1 MSINYK
7 GISDEILEKR
17 DVYIKNRKATLRKVT
32 AFVLPLV
39 IAVGTLFALD
49 ARNTMSREPIYD
61 NASISSE
68 DINHKRTIEI
78 ADSEILNQISQF
90 ASSNLEN
97 GADNYEN
104 AHLWQNGFNENAD
117 YLIKITNAEGT
128 IVLVVITENYILTQS
143 GKLLYVTESDYQE
156 LLNIIE

>member
-1 MSINYK
+1 MSIDYK
-7 GISDEILEKR
+7 SISDEILEKR
-17 DVYIKNRKATLRKVT
+17 NECIRKRKTTVRKIT

-49 ARNTMSREPIYD
+49 ARSTMSRDPIYD

-68 DINHKRTIEI
+68 GINYKSTVEI
-78 ADSEILNQISQF
+78 TDSEILNQISQF
-90 ASSNLEN
+90 CSTNQEN
-97 GADNYEN
+97 GSGNYAN

-143 GKLLYVTESDYQE
+143 GKLLYITESDYQE
-156 LLNIIE
+156 LLGLIK